1 MKNIRK
7 IGLSALAGS
16 LAMFSAA
23 QAEMSIS
30 GSAEMTYT
38 STEGTGA
45 ASSASQT
52 GNPFGMEHAI
62 NFTGSGEMDNG
73 FTYSVNTNI
82 AGQDMATDS
91 NILTLDMGAMGEIG
105 FDQGVGAYGIAA
117 LENNV
122 PTAYEEAD
130 HNVGTV
136 GHAIDATSS
145 SNTNVI
151 GYKNT
156 FAGVG
161 VNLRYNPS
169 IGSTANQAGSTSGTG
184 DASELSWVLT
194 SAIPGIEGLS
204 AAVGHAKTDFSTAA
218 TNDNEE
224 WTASINYAAGP
235 VSIGYQQSEVQSG
248 TANTSGYDVTT
259 YGIAFNVNENM
270 SVSYNV
276 NNATVDKTGASAVDV
291 DEESTG
297 ISAAYTMGSAS
308 LRVAFNE
315 ADGVNGVA
323 ADTKESTEISLALA
337 F

>member
-23 QAEMSIS
+23 QAEMVLS

-38 STEGTGA
+38 STEGKGT
-45 ASSASQT
+45 ASGSSQS

-62 NFTGSGEMDNG
+62 NFTGSGELDNG
-73 FTYSVNTNI
+73 FTYSVNSNI
-82 AGQDMATDS
+82 AGNDMANDS
-91 NILTLDMGAMGEIG
+91 TILTMDMGSLGTIG
-105 FDQGVGAYGIAA
+105 FDQGVGSYGIAS

-136 GHAIDATSS
+136 GHAIDAGG
-145 SNTNVI
+145 NTNVI
-151 GYKNT
+151 GYTNT

-161 VNLRYNPS
+161 VNIRYNPTV
-169 IGSTANQAGSTSGTG
+169 GNTTKNLAGVTGGTS
-184 DASELSWVLT
+184 DASETSFALT
-194 SAIPGIEGLS
+194 SAIPGVDGLT
-204 AAVGHAKTDFSTAA
+204 AAFGHAKTDYNTA
-218 TNDNEE
+218 TRNDNTE
-224 WTASINYAAGP
+224 WTASLNYAAGP
-235 VSIGYQQSEVQSG
+235 VSVGYQESEVQSG
-248 TANTSGYDVTT
+248 AAGANGHNVTA

-270 SVSYNV
+270 SISYSV
-276 NNATVDKTGASAVDV
+276 NEVVVDKPSSTDV
-291 DEESTG
+291 TEESTG
-297 ISAAYTMGSAS
+297 FQAAYTMGAAS

-315 ADGVNGVA
+315 ADGVNGTA
-323 ADTKESTEISLALA
+323 ADSKESTEISLALA

>member
-23 QAEMSIS
+23 QAEMAIS

-38 STEGTGA
+38 STEGTGG

-82 AGQDMATDS
+82 AGQDMANDS
-91 NILTLDMGAMGEIG
+91 TILTMDMGAMGSIG
-105 FDQGVGAYGIAA
+105 FDQGAGAYGIASM
-117 LENNV
+117 ENNV

-136 GHAIDATSS
+136 QDGLNAQGD
-145 SNTNVI
+145 TNVI
-151 GYKNT
+151 GYKNS

-161 VNLRYNPS
+161 VNVRYNPTA
-169 IGSTANQAGSTSGTG
+169 GNGTANLAGATGGTA
-184 DASELSWVLT
+184 DASELSWALSSAVPGFDGLT
-194 SAIPGIEGLS
+194 V
-204 AAVGHAKTDFSTAA
+204 AVGHAKTDFTTATA
-218 TNDNEE
+218 NDSEE
-224 WTASINYAAGP
+224 LTASINYAAGP
-235 VSIGYQQSEVQSG
+235 VSIGYQQSEAQSG
-248 TANTSGYDVTT
+248 STGANGYNVTA

-270 SVSYNV
+270 SISYNV
-276 NNATVDKTGASAVDV
+276 NNAEVDKPSSTDV

-297 ISAAYTMGSAS
+297 IMASYTMGSAS
-308 LRVAFNE
+308 FRVAFNE

>member
-38 STEGTGA
+38 SSEGTGG

-62 NFTGSGEMDNG
+62 NFTGSGELDNG
-73 FTYSVNTNI
+73 FTYSVNSNI
-82 AGQDMATDS
+82 AGNDMANDS
-91 NILTLDMGAMGEIG
+91 TILTMDMGALGSIG
-105 FDQGVGAYGIAA
+105 FDQGVGSYGIAS

-130 HNVGTV
+130 HNVGTI
-136 GHAIDATSS
+136 GHAIDAQG
-145 SNTNVI
+145 NTNVI
-151 GYKNT
+151 GYKNS

-161 VNLRYNPS
+161 VNVRFNP
-169 IGSTANQAGSTSGTG
+169 TAGNTTKNLAGVAGGTS
-184 DASELSWVLT
+184 DASELSWALS
-194 SAIPGIEGLS
+194 SAVPGFDGLS
-204 AAVGHAKTDFSTAA
+204 VALGHAKTDFTTATA
-218 TNDNEE
+218 NDSEE
-224 WTASINYAAGP
+224 LTASINYAAGP
-235 VSIGYQQSEVQSG
+235 VSVGYQQSEVQSG
-248 TANTSGYDVTT
+248 TAGANGYNVTA

-270 SVSYNV
+270 SISYSV
-276 NNATVDKTGASAVDV
+276 NEAEVDKPSSTNVT
-291 DEESTG
+291 EESTG
-297 ISAAYTMGSAS
+297 IQAAYTMGSAS